1 MLCLIPFDIC
11 SIDSTMSLQ
20 TKTNDASSMRHEHQ
34 SKLVLD
40 MISICKEHLSE
51 SGPTREAGYACLSAL
66 FTRPDMEASILS
78 DFMTW
83 GCSRLRAWADK
94 GAEAERELNKES
106 FQLIGLLHCLSQ
118 IFKKGHRNNLL
129 PFAAQVLEPCL
140 LITEQPNQTLV
151 RKLLVKVCQRIALT
165 FLPPREAAWRYQR
178 GSRSLLQNLQQSI
191 GQLSSTAPVSL
202 QAEEEEDDIEIP
214 EEMEE
219 IVEKLLTSLRDKD
232 TVVRWSAAKGIGR
245 ITMRLPQGFGD
256 DVVGAVISIFDDPEA
271 DSAWHGGCLALAELS
286 RRGLLLPSR
295 LDTVVPLVVSAMHFD
310 QIRGQHRFVSSL
322 RDSPSG
328 DPAP

>member
-1 MLCLIPFDIC
+1 
-11 SIDSTMSLQ
+11 
-20 TKTNDASSMRHEHQ
+20 
-34 SKLVLD
+34 
-40 MISICKEHLSE
+40 
-51 SGPTREAGYACLSAL
+51 
-66 FTRPDMEASILS
+66 MEASILS

-83 GCSRLRAWADK
+83 GCARLRAWADK
-94 GAEAERELNKES
+94 GAEAEWELNRES

-140 LITEQPNQTLV
+140 LLTEQPNQTLV

-178 GSRSLLQNLQQSI
+178 GSRSLLQNLQQST
-191 GQLSSTAPVSL
+191 GQTSTVSVSH

-232 TVVRWSAAKGIGR
+232 TVVS
-245 ITMRLPQGFGD
+245 MQ
-256 DVVGAVISIFDDPEA
+256 
-271 DSAWHGGCLALAELS
+271 LA
-286 RRGLLLPSR
+286 
-295 LDTVVPLVVSAMHFD
+295 
-310 QIRGQHRFVSSL
+310 
-322 RDSPSG
+322 
-328 DPAP
+328 